1 MSILSIILIAAFLMH
16 GLAHLSGFFAAWTRR
31 DAGFSQNP
39 WLFSKGL
46 MLKSNLGRVFGLL
59 WLVAAIVLVWS
70 GLSLLF
76 RTGMWPLLPITGALL
91 SLLVIVPW
99 WNTIPPGAK
108 VGAIFDLLILL
119 ALLPPWREQ
128 ILQTLMT

>member
-1 MSILSIILIAAFLMH
+1 
-16 GLAHLSGFFAAWTRR
+16 
-31 DAGFSQNP
+31 
-39 WLFSKGL
+39 
-46 MLKSNLGRVFGLL
+46 
-59 WLVAAIVLVWS
+59 VWS